1 MVDVIDGSETVS
13 THGIINW
20 ILLLVIFS
28 VGWRGMIVTIC
39 IITGTYLGSALIAH
53 IVLVLSGTPWC

>member
-28 VGWRGMIVTIC
+28 VITVVGNWIGYKHPIFDSLSRRFTGMTIPV
-39 IITGTYLGSALIAH
+39 GY
-53 IVLVLSGTPWC
+53 

>member
-28 VGWRGMIVTIC
+28 V
-39 IITGTYLGSALIAH
+39 ITVVGNWIGYKPVSYTHLTLP
-53 IVLVLSGTPWC
+53 TT

>member
-20 ILLLVIFS
+20 ILLLVIFIS
-28 VGWRGMIVTIC
+28 YHSCRK
-39 IITGTYLGSALIAH
+39 LDRL
-53 IVLVLSGTPWC
+53 